1 MGRKTTKD
9 RVGGGGGVGAGG
21 TDVRLAVGKSGFW
34 ELRWTEWDDAAG
46 RARSRSQSCRTKD
59 RVEAEGVKTAWVLAT
74 LQAQKNM
81 VAAGLVSV
89 ADLMG
94 AYMAGRGFAAGS
106 TQDWAVRQI
115 VAGVGGRLLED
126 LGPGVV
132 SEYRRRRGVSVGDPT
147 IRRELVCLRAALN
160 WGRANG
166 LVAADVQPVIALPPD
181 GAARTRYL
189 SEVEEKVVWT
199 VALGRFTDLA
209 LPFRER
215 RAALFVLIAL
225 ETAARESAIRG
236 LTWGRVDLGV
246 GVIDFR
252 DPNMKV
258 TKKRRVP
265 VPISDRLRPVLE
277 LAKAQAGVQAPGCA
291 WVLRDPG
298 AVRKG
303 FEGLRAT
310 CMATGLVGRFSIH
323 DMRRTWASLRVQWGV
338 PLGEVAGVLGDGV
351 EVVEKHYAHFSP
363 GYLRNAV
370 NKRAG

>member
-1 MGRKTTKD
+1 MRRKTS
-9 RVGGGGGVGAGG
+9 GLGGGGVP
-21 TDVRLAVGKSGFW
+21 DVRLAVGKSGFW
-34 ELRWTEWDDAAG
+34 ELRWSERDAAAG
-46 RARSRSQSCRTKD
+46 RTRARSQSCRTTN
-59 RVEAEGVKTAWVLAT
+59 RGEAELVRTAWVLAT

-81 VAAGLVSV
+81 VAAGLATVS
-89 ADLMG
+89 DLMG
-94 AYMAGRGFAAGS
+94 AYMADKGFADGC

-115 VAGVGGRLLED
+115 VAGLGGRSLED
-126 LGPGVV
+126 LGPVVV
-132 SEYRRRRGVSVGDPT
+132 SEYRRARGVSVGDPT
-147 IRRELVCLRAALN
+147 IRRELSCLKAALN

-166 LVAADVQPVIALPPD
+166 LVAPDLQPVIALPPD

-189 SEVEEKVVWT
+189 SEDEEAVVWDI
-199 VALGRFTDLA
+199 ALGRFADLA

-225 ETAARESAIRG
+225 ETAARESAVRG
-236 LTWGRVDLGV
+236 ITWNRVDLGV

-252 DPNMKV
+252 DPNMKAS
-258 TKKRRVP
+258 KKRRVP
-265 VPISDRLRPVLE
+265 VPISDKLRPVLE
-277 LAKAQAGVQAPGCA
+277 LALAQAEVQAPGNS

-310 CMATGLVGRFSIH
+310 CMATGKVGRFSIH

-338 PLGEVAGVLGDGV
+338 PLGEVAGVLGDSV

-363 GYLRNAV
+363 GYLRSAV
-370 NKRAG
+370 NRRAA